1 MKKLMFFTV
10 ICCFGGGA
18 FAAITT
24 FEAPKSCI
32 SCGMDRTVFAQS
44 RCVVAYEDGT
54 FAGTC
59 SIHCAVE
66 EMRRHKGKRVA
77 TLKVADYR
85 RKELIDAK
93 GAIWVLGGKKMGVM
107 TSPAK
112 WAFAREADAK
122 TFMQENGGSV
132 TPFAQVMQDVSE
144 EVTQM
149 QKMPGID

>member
-1 MKKLMFFTV
+1 MKKSMFFAV
-10 ICCFGGGA
+10 ICFLVTGA
-18 FAAITT
+18 FAAVTT
-24 FEAPKSCI
+24 FEAPKSCV

-54 FAGTC
+54 ASGTC

-66 EMRRHKGKRVA
+66 EMHRHKGKRVA

-85 RKELIDAK
+85 SKELIDAK

-122 TFMQENGGSV
+122 TFVRENGGSV
-132 TPFAQVMQDVSE
+132 TPFAQIMREVRE
-144 EVTQM
+144 EVEQM
-149 QKMPGID
+149 DKKPEMD